1 MPDIFISYSR
11 KDAEKAEQLAE
22 LLSSAGLSCW
32 IDRQG
37 IDLATNWSGQI
48 VDAIEG
54 CKAFIVLLSLASA
67 KSSHIIKEVS
77 LASEQERNKLEQQV
91 IAPLASQFPTARLE
105 IDPDSTTAPGYYE
118 WVRFGIYARD
128 PQGVEHMLADGG
140 LIGNAAVRNVFDV
153 LYWLVPHQLVS
164 SAIRDLAKA
173 QIEIAGGATSNQ
185 ALASVPAPSGAGDIA
200 WWGFT
205 VLAFAGLVYYAVRRR
220 QV

>member
-1 MPDIFISYSR
+1 MVTFIYYNVVT
-11 KDAEKAEQLAE
+11 
-22 LLSSAGLSCW
+22 
-32 IDRQG
+32 G
-37 IDLATNWSGQI
+37 IIAT
-48 VDAIEG
+48 V
-54 CKAFIVLLSLASA
+54 
-67 KSSHIIKEVS
+67 
-77 LASEQERNKLEQQV
+77 
-91 IAPLASQFPTARLE
+91 
-105 IDPDSTTAPGYYE
+105 
-118 WVRFGIYARD
+118 
-128 PQGVEHMLADGG
+128 HMLADGG